1 MKSKGPSDATSYW
14 SELNLLISCC
24 SKKQDLT
31 QDSIAKV
38 LKNTVAS
45 THQRRSLSEAIL
57 PVDYHES
64 VPLAGHVVLLCTA
77 LKDLVHFI
85 TPLRQP
91 LLPSRPILLVCP
103 IHSSTGED
111 YHEAQAAWQ
120 EICEF
125 SDVHVL
131 PGDRSLTHDLTRAA
145 IDRAAA
151 VIVLNGHSSMF
162 HQKRGME
169 SELAAMDAQVILA
182 TLEAEK
188 RCGRLTRIMSE
199 VHNGLFSKN
208 LGTTTEKR
216 MSWKD
221 PEGALAG
228 AVAVAG
234 EDFSS
239 ENERHLTKVLQ
250 HMDPG
255 YAAGR
260 ILLTDYCDKLVSQAF
275 FNPHIMPLLGALL
288 NPSIHNL
295 ACAAVASRTDYSKF
309 KAEGGR
315 SKGLMSGHVKQI
327 AIPKDFLLAATRGEQ
342 IAASARARR
351 NEASC
356 NAPEERSFLGNWARR
371 SQNGY
376 AARAVAS
383 HPHPRF

>member
-1 MKSKGPSDATSYW
+1 
-14 SELNLLISCC
+14 
-24 SKKQDLT
+24 
-31 QDSIAKV
+31 
-38 LKNTVAS
+38 
-45 THQRRSLSEAIL
+45 
-57 PVDYHES
+57 
-64 VPLAGHVVLLCTA
+64 
-77 LKDLVHFI
+77 
-85 TPLRQP
+85 
-91 LLPSRPILLVCP
+91 
-103 IHSSTGED
+103 
-111 YHEAQAAWQ
+111 
-120 EICEF
+120 
-125 SDVHVL
+125 
-131 PGDRSLTHDLTRAA
+131 
-145 IDRAAA
+145 
-151 VIVLNGHSSMF
+151 
-162 HQKRGME
+162 
-169 SELAAMDAQVILA
+169 
-182 TLEAEK
+182 
-188 RCGRLTRIMSE
+188 
-199 VHNGLFSKN
+199 
-208 LGTTTEKR
+208 

-295 ACAAVASRTDYSKF
+295 ACPAVASRTDYSKF